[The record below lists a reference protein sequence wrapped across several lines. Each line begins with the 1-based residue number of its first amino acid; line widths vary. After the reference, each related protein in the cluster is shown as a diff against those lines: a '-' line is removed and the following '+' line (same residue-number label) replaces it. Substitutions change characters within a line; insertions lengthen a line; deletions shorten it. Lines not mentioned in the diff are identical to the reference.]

1 MVLSYF
7 CGGSTPVKSDPEASD
22 KEAVPTPDSAESDI
36 EEVPQVQLLWTKN
49 GLMDPKSG
57 HMVTVPAP
65 TKDADMMA
73 CYKMLETITS
83 SDLGLDLM
91 TSVMATKTK
100 SPRTTPTKPSPV
112 QDRARTVRTSP
123 HERASSPPSPL
134 QYPTRLYTR
143 DYEWNQ
149 RDSEQVFEKFKTNFE
164 TLHAPIGD
172 AALRHFKKAY
182 GTWAQ
187 NCRERGRFEAFDY
200 ALRIAEHAYGDRLSY
215 NDRRWIL
222 NQYHKIN
229 QQAHNQAVRATT
241 GKHKSSSISRSR
253 SP

>member
-1 MVLSYF
+1 MFSLLR
-7 CGGSTPVKSDPEASD
+7 GSTPVKSDPDASA
-22 KEAVPTPDSAESDI
+22 KEAVSTPDSTESDI

-49 GLMDPKSG
+49 GLADPKSG
-57 HMVTVPAP
+57 HMVSVPAP
-65 TKDADMMA
+65 TKPADMAA
-73 CYKMLETITS
+73 CYEMLETVAS
-83 SDLGLDLM
+83 SDLGLAIV
-91 TSVMATKTK
+91 TSFMATK

-149 RDSEQVFEKFKTNFE
+149 RDSEQVFEKFKTDFE

-200 ALRIAEHAYGDRLSY
+200 ALTLAERAYEQDLCQQEMRWFTEQREKIGTYAY
-215 NDRRWIL
+215 NQLKR
-222 NQYHKIN
+222 K
-229 QQAHNQAVRATT
+229 
-241 GKHKSSSISRSR
+241 RSK
-253 SP
+253 P